1 MQLNSTTKGNKTLQA
16 LLPIQTSQITH
27 AILGRKQTQ
36 VFSKEDM
43 NSTLMTKSLASH
55 IPREMK
61 LSPNAKPLSPG
72 FFSHQQ
78 LTACG
83 CGIHVFGNSVTL
95 DCMFPPPAHEHGI
108 KTYNIISFMIVIFC
122 VVFFLDSFFLLG
134 NLFREKLCLQGE
146 KVLSFFFLSLLQVFQ
161 IVNSKSIFST
171 VSYLPYFSKFHNL
184 MIIIF
189 QIVILVQKRSHCL
202 TFV

>member
-1 MQLNSTTKGNKTLQA
+1 
-16 LLPIQTSQITH
+16 
-27 AILGRKQTQ
+27 
-36 VFSKEDM
+36 M

-55 IPREMK
+55 IPRELK

-108 KTYNIISFMIVIFC
+108 KTYNIISFMIVTFC
-122 VVFFLDSFFLLG
+122 VVFFLDSFFFTWQLVQRETMPLG
-134 NLFREKLCLQGE
+134 RK
-146 KVLSFFFLSLLQVFQ
+146 
-161 IVNSKSIFST
+161 ST
-171 VSYLPYFSKFHNL
+171 VIFFYHCYKFSRLLIQSLYFQLCHASLTSPNST
-184 MIIIF
+184 
-189 QIVILVQKRSHCL
+189 IL
-202 TFV
+202 

>member
-1 MQLNSTTKGNKTLQA
+1 MQGMQLNSTTKGNKTLQA

-36 VFSKEDM
+36 VFSKEDI

-55 IPREMK
+55 IPRELK

-83 CGIHVFGNSVTL
+83 CGIHVIGNSVTL
-95 DCMFPPPAHEHGI
+95 DCMFPPPAHVHGI
-108 KTYNIISFMIVIFC
+108 KTYNIISFMIVTFC
-122 VVFFLDSFFLLG
+122 VVFFSWFLLF
-134 NLFREKLCLQGE
+134 LTWQLVQRETMPLGRKST
-146 KVLSFFFLSLLQVFQ
+146 VIFFLSLLQVF
-161 IVNSKSIFST
+161 
-171 VSYLPYFSKFHNL
+171 
-184 MIIIF
+184 
-189 QIVILVQKRSHCL
+189 
-202 TFV
+202 